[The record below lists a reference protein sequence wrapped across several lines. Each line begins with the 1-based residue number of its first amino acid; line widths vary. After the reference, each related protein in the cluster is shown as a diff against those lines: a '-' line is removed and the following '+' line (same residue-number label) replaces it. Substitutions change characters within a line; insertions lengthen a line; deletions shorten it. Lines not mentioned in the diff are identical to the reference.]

1 MPGFVWPGSL
11 PFVALHGA
19 REKGAQHTS
28 TPLPLLQALLS
39 APGWDE
45 IRESRFYHPIR
56 GHLLPQSGVQ
66 GSWGRPGCRAPAGSV
81 GQAKVPGTPPWWPLS
96 AGSAQVC
103 APVPAGPRA
112 AGAAEVH
119 GDRGL
124 LELRHLGLR
133 VHHRLP
139 AFPAQLAAGAV
150 VSEPRAR
157 PPGGCPP
164 PLPDAASSSWSRGA
178 PQAGPETPVTCD
190 PKEVLLGPGVST
202 A

>member
-1 MPGFVWPGSL
+1 M
-11 PFVALHGA
+11 
-19 REKGAQHTS
+19 
-28 TPLPLLQALLS
+28 
-39 APGWDE
+39 
-45 IRESRFYHPIR
+45 
-56 GHLLPQSGVQ
+56 
-66 GSWGRPGCRAPAGSV
+66 
-81 GQAKVPGTPPWWPLS
+81 GQARVLGTPPWWPLS
-96 AGSAQVC
+96 AGSGERGAGQGAGHLREAWGRAGCRALPRGGPSARAQLRCVP
-103 APVPAGPRA
+103 PVSAGPRA

-157 PPGGCPP
+157 PPGGCPL
-164 PLPDAASSSWSRGA
+164 PLPDAASPSRSRGA
-178 PQAGPETPVTCD
+178 PQAVPETPVTCD